1 MLLDHGLFS
10 LYAPTPPEGS
20 SPEEV
25 RLKTLIEAGALFA
38 RNESGLDWYQ
48 GFAHQPPS
56 GRAFALVDGERV
68 AAVSADPATLWPA
81 GYRVI
86 ETDQPVEVGWRY
98 QGGVLGPYVPSLA
111 EAQAAKVQEA
121 WKLCEA
127 RIASRHVTV
136 TTSAGAHDYS
146 LDRTAQENIKA
157 VLIGVLCNATPN
169 PRPWTPKGALAPI
182 SVTHDDLKT
191 IGAAM
196 MAAIDA
202 EIQAYLAHKSA
213 ILQLATVT
221 AVEAHDLGQG
231 WPA

>member
-1 MLLDHGLFS
+1 MLIDHGVFS
-10 LYAPTPPEGS
+10 LYTPALPSGT
-20 SPEEV
+20 SPEEA

-48 GFAHQPPS
+48 SFAHQTPN

-68 AAVSADPATLWPA
+68 AAVSTDPSTLWPA
-81 GYRVI
+81 GYRVL
-86 ETDQPVEVGWRY
+86 ETDQPVEVGWAY
-98 QGGVLGPYVPSLA
+98 VNGVLGPHVPSLA

-121 WKLCEA
+121 WKLSEA

-136 TTSAGAHDYS
+136 TTSAGTHNYA
-146 LDRTAQENIKA
+146 LDRIAQENIKA
-157 VLIGVLCNATPN
+157 VLIGVLCNVTPN
-169 PRPWTPKGALAPI
+169 PRPWTPKGELAPI
-182 SVTHDDLKT
+182 LVTHDDLKT

-213 ILQLATVT
+213 ILQLATVA
-221 AVEAHDLGQG
+221 AVQAHDLGQG